1 MPVDIV
7 PSLCGNIHYQDTLRD
22 VTGYRHCRFVVMSH
36 TWNEEGTALYL
47 WLDLF
52 VVFVIIIAIWF
63 INLSRYAMAKNI
75 R

>member
-1 MPVDIV
+1 
-7 PSLCGNIHYQDTLRD
+7 
-22 VTGYRHCRFVVMSH
+22 MSH